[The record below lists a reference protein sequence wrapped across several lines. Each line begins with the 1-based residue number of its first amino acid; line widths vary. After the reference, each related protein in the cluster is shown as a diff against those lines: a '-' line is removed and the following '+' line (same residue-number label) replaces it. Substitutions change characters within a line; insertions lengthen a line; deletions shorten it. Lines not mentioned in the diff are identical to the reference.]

1 MCTSTNY
8 YRINKQTK
16 RVIHICP
23 HCNYST
29 TGPKITLRHHIY
41 SKHTKECD
49 RPFQCKY
56 ADCNRGFAQ
65 KLHYQNHLCKIHD
78 EKKESGRKK
87 KVLYYTIKIGSV
99 VPSSKKTKER
109 IVFYKKNAVLTTK
122 KIRENISV
130 SAFQYDVRHGY
141 IVAISITENDI
152 LNSVI
157 ICH

>member
-1 MCTSTNY
+1 
-8 YRINKQTK
+8 
-16 RVIHICP
+16 
-23 HCNYST
+23 
-29 TGPKITLRHHIY
+29 
-41 SKHTKECD
+41 
-49 RPFQCKY
+49 
-56 ADCNRGFAQ
+56 
-65 KLHYQNHLCKIHD
+65 
-78 EKKESGRKK
+78 
-87 KVLYYTIKIGSV
+87 